1 MLRATLHGSLAVL
14 VAALAG
20 APAAHAAD
28 AAKSQK
34 AAAAPADAVAAAPAG
49 ASPPWALPPPGGS
62 CNPPGG
68 LAGWP
73 AGEDAA
79 GVPFQMGDSFQLSR
93 LETLRNFLPPELWAY
108 RERFF
113 HEGMRLEIG
122 ACFADYGPPD
132 FYRTASETFHDRSHL
147 LPNGGIENYTAGQ
160 PFPMLEFTAEDPAA
174 GAKWAWNVALRYQG
188 AGFWAPFRT
197 IDMVGRNGT
206 GEPFIGEM
214 WKAQLS
220 FRSDLAEEGYT
231 SPDSQGNFWV
241 SGGSLSEPFDA
252 RFHAWRQYRD
262 ASSLK
267 NPERSDDLHAYLP
280 NYRRVR
286 RVSGADVEG
295 VYMPSF
301 SVGVVQASTIA
312 GIGGGLN
319 GGAAGGAAAGGAAS
333 SITTKRSGFEVLETR
348 PLLYDYR
355 YVGTKDVLTPIN
367 ASRPSYPEVK
377 DRDFGPWGLSF
388 ATDRWDLRRAVVI
401 EGRAKG
407 QKGGTQVARFVL
419 YLDAQTANPLYYISF
434 DSRDERIDVGM
445 FVGRWSEGRSD
456 YRPWPD
462 DPKRAVRVIDSV
474 GESFANIAE
483 DGGWRRE
490 SWSIVSTPPDAKTLK
505 RALSVN
511 NLSKEH

>member
-1 MLRATLHGSLAVL
+1 MLRASSRVSLIL
-14 VAALAG
+14 FVATLAG
-20 APAAHAAD
+20 AAAA
-28 AAKSQK
+28 QTEG
-34 AAAAPADAVAAAPAG
+34 AAAAKTEGAAAPPAG
-49 ASPPWALPPPGGS
+49 SAASAPPWALPPPGSS

-73 AGEDAA
+73 PGEDAA
-79 GVPFQMGDSFQLSR
+79 GVPFQMGDTFQLSR
-93 LETLRNFLPPELWAY
+93 LETLKNFLPPELWAY

-122 ACFADYGPPD
+122 ACFADYGPPE
-132 FYRTASETFHDRSHL
+132 FYRAASETFRDRARL

-160 PFPMLEFTAEDPAA
+160 PFPMLEIAPEDPAA
-174 GAKWAWNVALRYQG
+174 GAKWAWNAALRYQG

-206 GEPFIGEM
+206 GEPFVGEM
-214 WKAQLS
+214 FKAQLS
-220 FRSDLAEEGYT
+220 FRADLPNDGYT
-231 SPDSQGNFWV
+231 SRDAQGNYWV
-241 SGGSLSEPFDA
+241 AGGRLDEPFDA

-262 ASSLK
+262 TAALK
-267 NPERSDDLHAYLP
+267 KPELSDDLHAYLP

-286 RVSGADVEG
+286 RVSANDVEG

-301 SVGVVQASTIA
+301 SVGVVQSSTIA
-312 GIGGGLN
+312 GLGGGLD
-319 GGAAGGAAAGGAAS
+319 GGAAGGAAAGAAAS

-348 PLLYDYR
+348 PLLYDFR
-355 YVGTKDVLTPIN
+355 LIGAKDVLTPIN
-367 ASRPSYPEVK
+367 AARPSYPEVK

-401 EGRAKG
+401 EGRSKG
-407 QKGGTQVARFVL
+407 HAGGSQVARFVL
-419 YLDAQTANPLYYISF
+419 YIDAQTAMPLYYMSF

-456 YRPWPD
+456 YRPWPGN
-462 DPKRAVRVIDSV
+462 PKLPIRVIDSV

-490 SWSIVSTPPDAKTLK
+490 SWTIVSTPPDDKTLK
-505 RALSVN
+505 RELSVS
-511 NLSKEH
+511 NLAKEH

>member
-1 MLRATLHGSLAVL
+1 MLEPSRRSRPRSLGARRAQG
-14 VAALAG
+14 
-20 APAAHAAD
+20 
-28 AAKSQK
+28 
-34 AAAAPADAVAAAPAG
+34 AAAAAAEARRTPPATPRPPP
-49 ASPPWALPPPGGS
+49 PPWALPPPGS
-62 CNPPGG
+62 ACSPPGG

-73 AGEDAA
+73 KGEDAA
-79 GVPFQMGDSFQLSR
+79 GVPFQTGDTFQLSR
-93 LETLRNFLPPELWAY
+93 LETLKNFMPPELWAY

-132 FYRTASETFHDRSHL
+132 FYKAATETFRDRARL
-147 LPNGGIENYTAGQ
+147 MPNGGIDNYTAGQ
-160 PFPMLEFTAEDPAA
+160 PFPMLEITAEDPAA

-197 IDMVGRNGT
+197 IDMVGRDGT

-220 FRSDLAEEGYT
+220 FRSDLPNEGYT
-231 SPDSQGNFWV
+231 APDAKGNFWV
-241 SGGSLSEPFDA
+241 AGGSLSEPYDA

-262 ASSLK
+262 NKSLK
-267 NPERSDDLHAYLP
+267 EPGRTDDLHAYLP

-286 RVSGADVEG
+286 RVSAADVEG

-301 SVGVVQASTIA
+301 SVGVVQASTSP
-312 GIGGGLN
+312 GS
-319 GGAAGGAAAGGAAS
+319 AAGSTAAPPAARRRAPRRS

-348 PLLYDYR
+348 PLLYEFR
-355 YVGTKDVLTPIN
+355 LVGAKDVLTPIN

-377 DRDFGPWGLSF
+377 ERDFGPWGLSF

-401 EGRAKG
+401 EGRFKG
-407 QKGGTQVARFVL
+407 QAGGTQVARYVL
-419 YLDAQTANPLYYISF
+419 YVDAQTAKPLYYISF

-445 FVGRWSEGRSD
+445 FVGRWSETRED
-456 YRPWPD
+456 YRRWPGA
-462 DPKRAVRVIDSV
+462 PKQQIRVIDSV

-490 SWSIVSTPPDAKTLK
+490 SWTAVSTPPDDKTLK
-505 RALSVN
+505 RELSVN
-511 NLSKEH
+511 NLSKQH

>member
-1 MLRATLHGSLAVL
+1 MLRISLHVALVVL
-14 VAALAG
+14 VAALTGSAAEQTDGAAAVQAEAAG
-20 APAAHAAD
+20 
-28 AAKSQK
+28 
-34 AAAAPADAVAAAPAG
+34 AAPADTAAAA
-49 ASPPWALPPPGGS
+49 PPWALPPPGGS

-68 LAGWP
+68 VAGWP

-79 GVPFQMGDSFQLSR
+79 GVPFQMGDTFQLSR

-122 ACFADYGPPD
+122 ACFADYGAPE
-132 FYRTASETFHDRSHL
+132 FYRAASETFRGRARL

-160 PFPMLEFTAEDPAA
+160 PFPVLEIAAEDPAA
-174 GAKWAWNVALRYQG
+174 GAKWAWNSEFRYQG

-197 IDMVGRNGT
+197 VDMVGRNGT
-206 GEPFIGEM
+206 GEPFVGEM

-220 FRSDLAEEGYT
+220 FRADLANDGYT
-231 SPDSQGNFWV
+231 ASGAKGDHWV
-241 SGGSLSEPFDA
+241 AGGRLEEPFDA
-252 RFHAWRQYRD
+252 RYHAWRQYRNID
-262 ASSLK
+262 HLK
-267 NPERSDDLHAYLP
+267 QPERTDDLHAYIP

-286 RVSGADVEG
+286 RVSAADVEG

-301 SVGVVQASTIA
+301 SVGVVKPGVIA
-312 GIGGGLN
+312 GLGGGMD
-319 GGAAGGAAAGGAAS
+319 GGAGGGAAAGAAAT

-348 PLLYDYR
+348 PLLYDFR
-355 YVGTKDVLTPIN
+355 FVGVKDVLTPIN
-367 ASRPSYPEVK
+367 ASRPGYPEVK

-401 EGRAKG
+401 EGRSKNHA
-407 QKGGTQVARFVL
+407 GGSQVARFVL
-419 YLDAQTANPLYYISF
+419 YLDAQTAVPLYYMSF

-445 FVGRWSEGRSD
+445 FVGRWSEGRTD
-456 YRPWPD
+456 YRPWPG
-462 DPKRAVRVIDSV
+462 DPKLPIRVIDSV

-490 SWSIVSTPPDAKTLK
+490 SWTIISTPPDDKTLK
-505 RALSVN
+505 RDLSVS
-511 NLSKEH
+511 NLAKEH

>member
-1 MLRATLHGSLAVL
+1 MLRVPLQVLLALL

-20 APAAHAAD
+20 STRARAEEPAAAPVAD
-28 AAKSQK
+28 G
-34 AAAAPADAVAAAPAG
+34 AAAPAQTAASG
-49 ASPPWALPPPGGS
+49 PPWALPPPGSS
-62 CNPPGG
+62 CSPPGG
-68 LAGWP
+68 IAGWP

-79 GVPFQMGDSFQLSR
+79 GVPFQVGDTFQLSR
-93 LETLRNFLPPELWAY
+93 LETLKNFLPPELWAY

-122 ACFADYGPPD
+122 ACFADYSPPG
-132 FYRTASETFHDRSHL
+132 FYTAATETFRDRARL

-160 PFPMLEFTAEDPAA
+160 PFPMLEIAPEDPAA

-188 AGFWAPFRT
+188 AGFWAAFRT

-206 GEPFIGEM
+206 GEPFVGEM

-220 FRSDLAEEGYT
+220 FRSDLPNEGY
-231 SPDSQGNFWV
+231 SAPGAKGNHWAA
-241 SGGSLSEPFDA
+241 GGRLDEPFDA

-262 ASSLK
+262 TAHLK
-267 NPERSDDLHAYLP
+267 QPDLSDDLHAYLP

-286 RVSGADVEG
+286 RVSATDVEG

-301 SVGVVQASTIA
+301 SVGVVQASTIS
-312 GIGGGLN
+312 GLGGGLD
-319 GGAAGGAAAGGAAS
+319 GGAAGGAAAGAAAS
-333 SITTKRSGFEVLETR
+333 SITTKRSGFEGLETR
-348 PLLYDYR
+348 PLLYDFR
-355 YVGTKDVLTPIN
+355 LIGSKDVLTPIN
-367 ASRPSYPEVK
+367 ASRPSFPEVK

-407 QKGGTQVARFVL
+407 HAGGSQVARFVL
-419 YLDAQTANPLYYISF
+419 YLDAQTAMPLYYISF

-445 FVGRWSEGRSD
+445 FVGRWSEDRKD
-456 YRPWPD
+456 YRPWPA
-462 DPKRAVRVIDSV
+462 DPKQSVRVIDSV

-490 SWSIVSTPPDAKTLK
+490 SWTIVSTPPDDKTLK
-505 RALSVN
+505 RELSVN
-511 NLSKEH
+511 NLSKQH